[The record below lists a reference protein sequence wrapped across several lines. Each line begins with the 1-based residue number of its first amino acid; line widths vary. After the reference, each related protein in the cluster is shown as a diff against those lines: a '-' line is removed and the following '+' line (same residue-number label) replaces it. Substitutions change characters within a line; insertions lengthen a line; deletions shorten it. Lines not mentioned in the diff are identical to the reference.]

1 VTPRINISAGELFEL
16 IRPAALILSA
26 LISTWVFAS
35 ARRRFPLYVALLWAG
50 RDSFVSCQLFYR
62 STSSQAMI
70 WHRSDSRL
78 TFVGRIIMPLI
89 YAAAVLGGTLF
100 YLRQERPWCRCS
112 PGSGRLREG
121 ARNHREAIAQYQA
134 ALVESDDPHIHKLL
148 GIELSAMNYWTDA
161 LGEFRLAQR
170 GGEPDDLIIVHVAG
184 LLNVLNQPNQARL
197 EYERFLT
204 SSLCTQ
210 QLPDERCEKVR
221 KVIESPVK

>member
-1 VTPRINISAGELFEL
+1 MTPRINISAGELFEL

-35 ARRRFPLYVALLWAG
+35 ARRRFPFYVALLWA
-50 RDSFVSCQLFYR
+50 VATLLFLPIVLPLYVIAVLIWRR
-62 STSSQAMI
+62 SES
-70 WHRSDSRL
+70 RSHLRWP
-78 TFVGRIIMPLI
+78 IIMPLI

-100 YLRQERPWCRCS
+100 YLRQETRGVDAHLAQAAYAKVR
-112 PGSGRLREG
+112 G
-121 ARNHREAIAQYQA
+121 NHREAIAQYQA
-134 ALVESDDPHIHKLL
+134 ALLESDDPHIHKLL

>member
-35 ARRRFPLYVALLWAG
+35 ARRRFPFYVALLWA
-50 RDSFVSCQLFYR
+50 VATLLFLPIVLPLYVIAVLIWRR
-62 STSSQAMI
+62 SES
-70 WHRSDSRL
+70 RSHLRWP
-78 TFVGRIIMPLI
+78 IIMPLI

-100 YLRQERPWCRCS
+100 YLRQERR
-112 PGSGRLREG
+112 GVDAHLAQAAYAKVRG
-121 ARNHREAIAQYQA
+121 NHREAIAQYQA

-148 GIELSAMNYWTDA
+148 AIELSAMNYWTEA

-170 GGEPDDLIIVHVAG
+170 RGEPDDLMLVHIAG

-204 SSLCTQ
+204 SSMCTQ
-210 QLPDERCEKVR
+210 QLPDERCELAR
-221 KVIESPVK
+221 KRLAVGVN